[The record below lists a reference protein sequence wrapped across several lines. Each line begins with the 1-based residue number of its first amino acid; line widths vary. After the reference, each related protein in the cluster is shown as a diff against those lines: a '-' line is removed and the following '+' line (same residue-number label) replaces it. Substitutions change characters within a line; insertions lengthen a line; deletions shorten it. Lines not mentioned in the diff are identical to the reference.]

1 MTEMTKHLTNL
12 RETVSLTFLRLVI
25 NLLTGLKLRHKV
37 IGVACRLLGYT
48 RKKMRCL
55 YSSTTELLFLGT
67 ECKGCS
73 CDRSNK
79 IFTDVLD
86 FCF

>member
-1 MTEMTKHLTNL
+1 MTKHLSNL

-25 NLLTGLKLRHKV
+25 NLTGLKLRHTV
-37 IGVACRLLGYT
+37 IRVACRLLGYA
-48 RKKMRCL
+48 RKKVRCL

-67 ECKGCS
+67 DCKSCS

-79 IFTDVLD
+79 IFTEVLD